1 MPRRKTN
8 EQHAPIGEKEL
19 WHPYELQ
26 SLVSRKFVK
35 IVDKILKGEYGLL
48 DTSHCARTLE
58 L

>member
-8 EQHAPIGEKEL
+8 EQHAPIGDKEL

-48 DTSHCARTLE
+48 DTTHCARTLE